1 MPLMPPGQAPISPLA
16 KMFQMAH
23 GYLPKPAQIPG
34 QMMGMPTAR
43 PPEGGQGGM
52 GLPGLSPDMIG
63 GLSPNLPIAPGAG
76 SLPQMGGIDPAMVA
90 VMKGLW

>member
-1 MPLMPPGQAPISPLA
+1 
-16 KMFQMAH
+16 
-23 GYLPKPAQIPG
+23 
-34 QMMGMPTAR
+34 
-43 PPEGGQGGM
+43 
-52 GLPGLSPDMIG
+52 MIG